1 VQQTECLQIISVF
14 IRIKSNMSNDKPSAL
29 PTNIEDIDTPNTRRV
44 TLTRGGV
51 AALFAQSSYDTGEQI
66 TTTNLTRPTREYRPP
81 PVTRPWLTST
91 STTSSNNPTSQSF
104 RSTGPSVAAQRS
116 SLFRY
121 VIQRS
126 SSFATTAVSQVMS
139 NTRRHTLKQIRSIC
153 NQHDKVSSID
163 TDVVPVASITD
174 CLEAPSIAAVQICR
188 SISMPNAASKYH
200 QHYQQQHLL
209 VRTGGKPI

>member
-1 VQQTECLQIISVF
+1 MSTD
-14 IRIKSNMSNDKPSAL
+14 KSPAM
-29 PTNIEDIDTPNTRRV
+29 PTTIDDDDGPNTRRV
-44 TLTRGGV
+44 TLTRTGV
-51 AALFAQSSYDTGEQI
+51 AALFSQSSYDTGEKVS
-66 TTTNLTRPTREYRPP
+66 TANSTRPAREYRPP
-81 PVTRPWLTST
+81 PATRAWVTSNNST
-91 STTSSNNPTSQSF
+91 SNSF

-163 TDVVPVASITD
+163 SDVEPVASITD

-188 SISMPNAASKYH
+188 SISMPNTANKYR
-200 QHYQQQHLL
+200 QHYGQQHLL
-209 VRTGGKPI
+209 VPTGGKPI

>member
-1 VQQTECLQIISVF
+1 
-14 IRIKSNMSNDKPSAL
+14 MSNDKLSTL
-29 PTNIEDIDTPNTRRV
+29 STSIEDIDVTNTRRV
-44 TLTRGGV
+44 TLTRSGV
-51 AALFAQSSYDTGEQI
+51 AGLFAQSSYDTGEKI
-66 TTTNLTRPTREYRPP
+66 ATTNLTRPAREYRPP
-81 PVTRPWLTST
+81 PPVTHSWLKST
-91 STTSSNNPTSQSF
+91 STTSNNTNSNSFCSKGPT
-104 RSTGPSVAAQRS
+104 VAAQRS

-163 TDVVPVASITD
+163 TDFEPVASITN

-188 SISMPNAASKYH
+188 SISMPNATDKYR
-200 QHYQQQHLL
+200 QHYKQQQHLL
-209 VRTGGKPI
+209 VKSSGKPI

>member
-1 VQQTECLQIISVF
+1 
-14 IRIKSNMSNDKPSAL
+14 MANDIHPLL
-29 PTNIEDIDTPNTRRV
+29 PTTMEDIDVSNTRRV
-44 TLTRGGV
+44 TLTRSGV
-51 AALFAQSSYDTGEQI
+51 ASLFAQSSYDTGEKMLPA
-66 TTTNLTRPTREYRPP
+66 NLTRPAREYRAP
-81 PVTRPWLTST
+81 PVTRAWMGST
-91 STTSSNNPTSQSF
+91 ATTSNHPTNNNSCH
-104 RSTGPSVAAQRS
+104 STGPSVAAQRS

-163 TDVVPVASITD
+163 SDVEPVASITD

-188 SISMPNAASKYH
+188 SISMPNTANKYR
-200 QHYQQQHLL
+200 QHYEQQQHLL
-209 VRTGGKPI
+209 LRSNAKPI

>member
-1 VQQTECLQIISVF
+1 MQYIACFHIISVF
-14 IRIKSNMSNDKPSAL
+14 VYIKFNMSNNKPSTL
-29 PTNIEDIDTPNTRRV
+29 PTTIDDIDPSNIRRV
-44 TLTRGGV
+44 TLTRSGV
-51 AALFAQSSYDTGEQI
+51 AALFSQSSYDTGEKS
-66 TTTNLTRPTREYRPP
+66 TSNLTRPARETRPP
-81 PVTRPWLTST
+81 PITRSRLIPNST
-91 STTSSNNPTSQSF
+91 ASKDTITNSC
-104 RSTGPSVAAQRS
+104 RSTGSSVAAQRS

-163 TDVVPVASITD
+163 NDVEPVASITD

-188 SISMPNAASKYH
+188 SISMPNTANKYR
-200 QHYQQQHLL
+200 QHYEQQHLL
-209 VRTGGKPI
+209 VKSGGKPM

>member
-1 VQQTECLQIISVF
+1 L
-14 IRIKSNMSNDKPSAL
+14 
-29 PTNIEDIDTPNTRRV
+29 
-44 TLTRGGV
+44 
-51 AALFAQSSYDTGEQI
+51 
-66 TTTNLTRPTREYRPP
+66 TTNLTRPAREYRPP
-81 PVTRPWLTST
+81 PVTRTRLTPN
-91 STTSSNNPTSQSF
+91 STTSNNPTSTTF
-104 RSTGPSVAAQRS
+104 RSTNPSVAAQRS

-163 TDVVPVASITD
+163 MDVEPVASITD

-188 SISMPNAASKYH
+188 SISMPNTVNKYRH
-200 QHYQQQHLL
+200 HYEQQHVL
-209 VRTGGKPI
+209 VKTGGKPI

>member
-1 VQQTECLQIISVF
+1 
-14 IRIKSNMSNDKPSAL
+14 MSNDNCFTLTS
-29 PTNIEDIDTPNTRRV
+29 TNTSEDLDTSNTRRV
-44 TLTRGGV
+44 TLTRTGV
-51 AALFAQSSYDTGEQI
+51 AALFAQSSYDTGDKI
-66 TTTNLTRPTREYRPP
+66 STSNLTRPTREYRPP
-81 PVTRPWLTST
+81 PPVTHSRLTPN
-91 STTSSNNPTSQSF
+91 STTSNNSANTSY

-126 SSFATTAVSQVMS
+126 SSFATTTVSQAIS

-163 TDVVPVASITD
+163 NDVVPVASITD

-188 SISMPNAASKYH
+188 SISMPNTAKKYR
-200 QHYQQQHLL
+200 QHYEQQHIL
-209 VRTGGKPI
+209 VNSGGKPI

>member
-1 VQQTECLQIISVF
+1 
-14 IRIKSNMSNDKPSAL
+14 MSNDKPPTL
-29 PTNIEDIDTPNTRRV
+29 PIDTEDVDTVTNTRRI
-44 TLTRGGV
+44 TLTRTGV
-51 AALFAQSSYDTGEQI
+51 AALFAQSSYDAGEKLL
-66 TTTNLTRPTREYRPP
+66 TTNLTRPAREYRPP
-81 PVTRPWLTST
+81 PVTRTRLTPNSTTT
-91 STTSSNNPTSQSF
+91 STTF
-104 RSTGPSVAAQRS
+104 RSTNPSVAAQRS

-163 TDVVPVASITD
+163 IDVEPVASITD

-188 SISMPNAASKYH
+188 SISMPNTANKYRH
-200 QHYQQQHLL
+200 HYEQQHVL
-209 VRTGGKPI
+209 VKSGGKPI

>member
-1 VQQTECLQIISVF
+1 
-14 IRIKSNMSNDKPSAL
+14 MSNNETSTL
-29 PTNIEDIDTPNTRRV
+29 PISIEDIDATNTRRV
-44 TLTRGGV
+44 TLTRSSV
-51 AALFAQSSYDTGEQI
+51 AALFAQSSYDTGEKI
-66 TTTNLTRPTREYRPP
+66 ATTNLTRPAREYRPP
-81 PVTRPWLTST
+81 PVTRSWLTST
-91 STTSSNNPTSQSF
+91 STTTNNTTSSSF
-104 RSTGPSVAAQRS
+104 RSTDSTVAAQRS

-163 TDVVPVASITD
+163 ADVEPVASITD

-188 SISMPNAASKYH
+188 SISMPNTSDKYR
-200 QHYQQQHLL
+200 QHYKQQHLL
-209 VRTGGKPI
+209 VKSGGKPM

>member
-1 VQQTECLQIISVF
+1 
-14 IRIKSNMSNDKPSAL
+14 MSNNESCIL
-29 PTNIEDIDTPNTRRV
+29 PTSIEDIDATNTRRV
-44 TLTRGGV
+44 TLTRTGV
-51 AALFAQSSYDTGEQI
+51 AALFAQSSYDTGEKI
-66 TTTNLTRPTREYRPP
+66 STTNLTRPAREYRPP
-81 PVTRPWLTST
+81 PVTRSWLTAT
-91 STTSSNNPTSQSF
+91 STTSNNTTTSSF
-104 RSTGPSVAAQRS
+104 RSTGPTVAAQRS

-163 TDVVPVASITD
+163 TDVEPVASITD

-188 SISMPNAASKYH
+188 SISMPNTSDKYRP
-200 QHYQQQHLL
+200 HYKPQHLL
-209 VRTGGKPI
+209 VNSGGKPM

>member
-1 VQQTECLQIISVF
+1 
-14 IRIKSNMSNDKPSAL
+14 MSNDKPPTL
-29 PTNIEDIDTPNTRRV
+29 PTTIEDIDASNTRRV
-44 TLTRGGV
+44 TLTRSGV
-51 AALFAQSSYDTGEQI
+51 AALFAQSSYDTSEKI
-66 TTTNLTRPTREYRPP
+66 STTNSTRPGRECRPP
-81 PVTRPWLTST
+81 PAALSWLTAN
-91 STTSSNNPTSQSF
+91 STTSNNPPSSNSF

-163 TDVVPVASITD
+163 SDVIPVASITD

-188 SISMPNAASKYH
+188 SISMPNTARKYR
-200 QHYQQQHLL
+200 QQYEQQHLL
-209 VRTGGKPI
+209 VKTGGKPI

>member
-1 VQQTECLQIISVF
+1 
-14 IRIKSNMSNDKPSAL
+14 MSNDKPPTL
-29 PTNIEDIDTPNTRRV
+29 PITIEDIDATDTRRV
-44 TLTRGGV
+44 TLTRTGV
-51 AALFAQSSYDTGEQI
+51 AALFAQSSYDTIEK
-66 TTTNLTRPTREYRPP
+66 TSTANVTRPAREYRPP
-81 PVTRPWLTST
+81 PGARSWLTSS
-91 STTSSNNPTSQSF
+91 STTSNNTS
-104 RSTGPSVAAQRS
+104 RSTAPSVAAQRS

-163 TDVVPVASITD
+163 SDVEPVASITD

-188 SISMPNAASKYH
+188 SISMPNTAGKYR
-200 QHYQQQHLL
+200 QHLL
-209 VRTGGKPI
+209 VKSGGKPI

>member
-1 VQQTECLQIISVF
+1 
-14 IRIKSNMSNDKPSAL
+14 MSNDKPSTL
-29 PTNIEDIDTPNTRRV
+29 PTTIEDIDGTNNRRV
-44 TLTRGGV
+44 TLTRSGV
-51 AALFAQSSYDTGEQI
+51 AALFAQSSYDTGENI
-66 TTTNLTRPTREYRPP
+66 STCHAREYRPP
-81 PVTRPWLTST
+81 PAARSRLTPN
-91 STTSSNNPTSQSF
+91 STTSNNTTSNSC

-163 TDVVPVASITD
+163 SDVIPVASITD

-188 SISMPNAASKYH
+188 SISMPNTAGKYR
-200 QHYQQQHLL
+200 QHYGQQHLL
-209 VRTGGKPI
+209 VKTGGKPI

>member
-1 VQQTECLQIISVF
+1 
-14 IRIKSNMSNDKPSAL
+14 MSNDKPASL
-29 PTNIEDIDTPNTRRV
+29 PTHIEDIDAPNTRRV
-44 TLTRGGV
+44 TLTRSSV
-51 AALFAQSSYDTGEQI
+51 AALFAQSSYDTVENI
-66 TTTNLTRPTREYRPP
+66 PTTNLIRPAREYRPP
-81 PVTRPWLTST
+81 PITRTRLTSNC
-91 STTSSNNPTSQSF
+91 TTSNNTTSNSF

-188 SISMPNAASKYH
+188 SISMPNAASKYR
-200 QHYQQQHLL
+200 QHYEQHHLL
-209 VRTGGKPI
+209 VKTGGGKPI